1 MHLRSKHVLGALLA
15 VLLVGIAFSPLLF
28 AGFVASDWSVLIEGR
43 LDALQPA
50 PSPALASLGLRAS
63 RALCDFLVGEER
75 ASCAPIL
82 RLVNLAFYL
91 ACAPC
96 LFFFARRFLLPWCG
110 SEQARAAALAAA
122 LIFAVHPLA
131 PPAIATVASQGEL
144 IGLFF
149 GMLGLALFLA
159 GRQDRVFAKTC
170 ASLLCCA
177 LAGLSAEL
185 ALGLPLCLA
194 VSEFL
199 SAHRYRPLRV
209 RLRTAATT
217 LAVFGAAV
225 SIETVMGVFRQGI
238 AALPEG
244 VQALWALASWNDV
257 RRLLVSSTE
266 KLGLLV
272 LPSNPL
278 SLGIAG
284 TALAGAVFV
293 LVMQPALVAARSAP
307 KLWGWILATWCAAL
321 FVSNLFHAHL
331 ELAPEGFS
339 LARWLLPSVVPMA
352 IGLGLA
358 ATALAGMRRW
368 YLSWIAALGYAVVSN
383 GNARPWIE
391 AARSTES
398 LRTEL
403 VAAREL
409 YGSRPI
415 LVVDPPS
422 ARAGVEPVGA
432 ALPWLLHPWIAGE
445 VDRTDDARDVRGL
458 SLPAFLELV
467 HQPEFPRYQEERC
480 VIVFPLSSTDL
491 DTCAYGFLELQEER
505 PSETP
510 RSWRAS
516 LASPTLDLD
525 TLKSGA
531 LLVTA
536 PSNADLGALRSVSWR
551 TKRNEPP
558 DRGTVDGMW
567 LTGGADAL
575 GIFDLG
581 SSLEWR
587 LGGRARTIFFPH
599 GTGSIGTVEVVE
611 ELPSLGEL
619 VFSEESGDF
628 LLGVPGNEVVTR
640 AAGRGRFAFGLLD
653 LARLDWRDF
662 PVELE
667 RERLRVRGAAAA
679 IRERGGT
686 GIAWRLDYEVDGL
699 AIARSRGRL

>member
-15 VLLVGIAFSPLLF
+15 LLLVGVAYSPLLL

-43 LDALQPA
+43 RDALQPA
-50 PSPALASLGLRAS
+50 ASMPVASLGLRAS
-63 RALCDFLVGEER
+63 RELCGLLAGEER
-75 ASCAPIL
+75 GRCALIL
-82 RLVNLAFYL
+82 RTLNLAFYL
-91 ACAPC
+91 CSAPC
-96 LFFFARRFLLPWCG
+96 LYAFARRLLLPWCG
-110 SEQARAAALAAA
+110 SEQARAAALATT

-159 GRQDRVFAKTC
+159 GRQDRVFAKTV

-194 VSEFL
+194 ASEFL

-225 SIETVMGVFRQGI
+225 SIETVMSVFRRGV

-244 VQALWALASWNDV
+244 LQTLLALASWGDV
-257 RRLLVSSTE
+257 RSLLVSSTE

-331 ELAPEGFS
+331 ELAPEGFA

-352 IGLGLA
+352 IGLGLG

-391 AARSTES
+391 ASRSTEF

-415 LVVDPPS
+415 LVVDPPP
-422 ARAGVEPVGA
+422 ARAGVESVGA
-432 ALPWLLHPWIAGE
+432 ALPWLLHPWIDGGDDRVAAGE
-445 VDRTDDARDVRGL
+445 LRGL
-458 SLPAFLELV
+458 GLQAFLELV
-467 HQPEFPRYQEERC
+467 RQPEFSRYQKERC
-480 VIVFPLSSTDL
+480 VIVFPLSSADFEPP
-491 DTCAYGFLELQEER
+491 AHGFLELQEER

-531 LLVTA
+531 LVVTA
-536 PSNADLGALRSVSWR
+536 PSNADFDALRQVSWR

-558 DRGTVDGMW
+558 DRGTVDGVW
-567 LTGGADAL
+567 LTGGAEAL

-599 GTGSIGTVEVVE
+599 GTGAIGAVDVVE

-619 VFSEESGDF
+619 VLSEQGEDF
-628 LLGVPGNEVVTR
+628 VLSVPENEILAR
-640 AAGRGRFAFGLLD
+640 AAGRGRFAFGLFD
-653 LARLDWRDF
+653 LARLDSHDF

-667 RERLRVRGAAAA
+667 RERLHARGAAAA
-679 IRERGGT
+679 VRERGGT
-686 GIAWRLDYEVDGL
+686 GIAWRLDYQVDSL